1 MKSEHRAH
9 LGLFRILYEK
19 ARIAEKA
26 GFALTCDADE
36 VLAAI
41 EELAALRH
49 EKANGWASHMVV
61 AGKLKADFSIR
72 RDTKTYDLA
81 RLPARDVTYD

>member
-9 LGLFRILYEK
+9 LGRFRILYEK

-26 GFALTCDADE
+26 GFALTCDADD
-36 VLAAI
+36 VSAII

-61 AGKLKADFSIR
+61 AGKLKVGCNIR
-72 RDTKTYDLA
+72 RDTKTDDLA